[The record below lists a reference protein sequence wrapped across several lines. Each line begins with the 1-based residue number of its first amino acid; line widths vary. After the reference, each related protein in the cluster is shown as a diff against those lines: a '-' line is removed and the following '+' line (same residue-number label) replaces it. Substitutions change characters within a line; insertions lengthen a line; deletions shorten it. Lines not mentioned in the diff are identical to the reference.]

1 MEWEQTFVGLLVK
14 WIGNLVSR
22 LILCGKEEISSKLEA
37 DSKVE
42 NTELEG

>member
-14 WIGNLVSR
+14 WTGNLVSR
-22 LILCGKEEISSKLEA
+22 LCGKEEISTRLEGG
-37 DSKVE
+37 SKVE